1 MNLPQFHPGIRD
13 LYLSGQAEAFAHRV
27 KAVAEEKVAYSLELD
42 LPKEELARLIK
53 DLENQMRAASR
64 SLEFERAAELR
75 DQIVELKRRMD

>member
-1 MNLPQFHPGIRD
+1 VVEGPLT
-13 LYLSGQAEAFAHRV
+13 
-27 KAVAEEKVAYSLELD
+27 YSIELD
-42 LPKEELARLIK
+42 LPKDELARLIK